1 MFEVELKRAAFKLA
15 ATEGAVEAIFSTF
28 GVIDSDQDIVLASA
42 FTAGQQVP
50 MVWAHD
56 WQRPVGKGSVRV
68 ERDRAVLDGQF
79 FLDTTAGLDAY
90 RTVKAMGDL
99 QEWSWGFR
107 VTDADYGEQDGAT
120 VRYIKGAELYEV
132 SPVLVGANR
141 DTATLAIKAA
151 AAQQA
156 KAAIRPHGTA
166 TTDAAWDSAEMWKRC
181 NSAASLK
188 AASAWMDPDG
198 DPAVKSTYRFI
209 HHMVGADG
217 TVGAANLTACS
228 TGIGVLNGG
237 RGGATIPAADKAGV
251 HAHLA
256 KHLEDAGH
264 AAPPLKGVSPSAVS
278 AALTGHALD
287 FDTHA
292 DAFGETLAHL
302 IARCRSGSEAR
313 AKEGRAISSARRQR
327 MASVS
332 ESLRVAATE
341 IDGLLEETAPP
352 KSLPDGLA
360 EWAAFLAAEA
370 RSLGVAV

>member
-1 MFEVELKRAAFKLA
+1 MFEVESKRAAFKLA
-15 ATEGAVEAIFSTF
+15 AIEGAVEAIFSTF
-28 GVIDSDQDIVLASA
+28 GVIDSDNDIVLASA

-107 VTDADYGEQDGAT
+107 VTDADYGEQDGT
-120 VRYIKGAELYEV
+120 PVRYIKGAELYEV

-151 AAQQA
+151 AQRA

-237 RGGATIPAADKAGV
+237 RGGTTIPAADQAGV

-264 AAPPLKGVSPSAVS
+264 TAPPLKGVSASAVS

-302 IARCRSGSEAR
+302 LGRMRAGSAARL
-313 AKEGRAISSARRQR
+313 KEGRAISSARRQR

-352 KSLPDGLA
+352 KSAAPDGAALFAAYQHTLA
-360 EWAAFLAAEA
+360 
-370 RSLGVAV
+370 SLRGVGV

>member
-1 MFEVELKRAAFKLA
+1 MFEVESKRAAFKLGSA
-15 ATEGAVEAIFSTF
+15 DGAVEAIFSTF

-42 FTAGQQVP
+42 FTPGQQVP

-141 DTATLAIKAA
+141 DTATLAIKG
-151 AAQQA
+151 
-156 KAAIRPHGTA
+156 HGLA
-166 TTDAAWDSAEMWKRC
+166 FDA
-181 NSAASLK
+181 
-188 AASAWMDPDG
+188 
-198 DPAVKSTYRFI
+198 
-209 HHMVGADG
+209 
-217 TVGAANLTACS
+217 
-228 TGIGVLNGG
+228 
-237 RGGATIPAADKAGV
+237 
-251 HAHLA
+251 
-256 KHLEDAGH
+256 
-264 AAPPLKGVSPSAVS
+264 
-278 AALTGHALD
+278 
-287 FDTHA
+287 HA
-292 DAFGETLAHL
+292 DAVLANL
-302 IARCRSGSEAR
+302 SEFVGRMRAGSAARL
-313 AKEGRAISSARRQR
+313 KEGRAISSARRTR

-352 KSLPDGLA
+352 EPK
-360 EWAAFLAAEA
+360 AASELLRLRSDWERRCA
-370 RSLGVAV
+370 RVAHLHEVSA

>member
-1 MFEVELKRAAFKLA
+1 M
-15 ATEGAVEAIFSTF
+15 
-28 GVIDSDQDIVLASA
+28 
-42 FTAGQQVP
+42 
-50 MVWAHD
+50 
-56 WQRPVGKGSVRV
+56 
-68 ERDRAVLDGQF
+68 F

-107 VTDADYGEQDGAT
+107 VTDADYGEMDGAT

-141 DTATLAIKAA
+141 DTATLAIKA

-217 TVGAANLTACS
+217 AVGAANLTACS

-237 RGGATIPAADKAGV
+237 RGGTTIPAADKAGV

-302 IARCRSGSEAR
+302 LGRMRAGSAARL
-313 AKEGRAISSARRQR
+313 KEGRAISSARRQR

-352 KSLPDGLA
+352 KVAPDGAALFAAYQHTLA
-360 EWAAFLAAEA
+360 TL
-370 RSLGVAV
+370 RGVGV